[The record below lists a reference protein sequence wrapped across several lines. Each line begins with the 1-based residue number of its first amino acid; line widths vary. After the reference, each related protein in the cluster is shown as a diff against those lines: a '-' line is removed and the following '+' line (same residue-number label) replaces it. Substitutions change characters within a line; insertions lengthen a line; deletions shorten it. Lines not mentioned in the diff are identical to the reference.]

1 MANCIAKC
9 TGIDGSRQK
18 DASRLG
24 ARAAR
29 GEANTWN
36 TFSTTFVRADGSGE
50 FEVRQNGRLLH
61 RFEWGP
67 ENEPPPPPRPEETPD
82 DIAHEEEG

>member
-9 TGIDGSRQK
+9 TGIDGSREK

-24 ARAAR
+24 SRAAR
-29 GEANTWN
+29 AEANTWH

-61 RFEWGP
+61 RYEWGP
-67 ENEPPPPPRPEETPD
+67 ENEPPPPPPEERPEAE
-82 DIAHEEEG
+82 AAAEE